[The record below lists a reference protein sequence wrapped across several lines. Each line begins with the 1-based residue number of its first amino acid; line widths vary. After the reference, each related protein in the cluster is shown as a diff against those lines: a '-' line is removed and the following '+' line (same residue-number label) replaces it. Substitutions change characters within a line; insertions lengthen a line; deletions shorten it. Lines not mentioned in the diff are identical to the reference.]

1 MKKATL
7 CLLLAIIYSGAFAQQ
22 NQSTQKPTSE
32 IETLKIQLQTVENEK
47 TELTTKLLDAQTKL
61 AKAQAQ
67 LRNADFGKF
76 ERELRDSNNRWLWG
90 WTAFFVGIFAVI
102 GVALWFVIKS
112 LITDRVEKYLNGFKE
127 AVGNLNEI
135 KNQLVVLED
144 GYTSTVLRGFD
155 ESYFRNQD
163 LDFKEIKALREDALL
178 RICDDNTYLLTIR
191 FRAVAV
197 LADRKSPR
205 LVSPALKLINSVVN
219 SDLSSNL
226 DFELSPETQYSMAR
240 LVSFVGQIHRQ
251 ESYEELKQFL
261 ISLITDNPKNKDLF
275 LTNTAF
281 SLGWVS
287 LKLNIG
293 DSVSV
298 LRLAIPHLQVSSS
311 DLNALKTF
319 ARHFDVFN
327 EPEGIK
333 EILTHHAVG
342 KIPKLED
349 KCLELLEKHDPK
361 FVENWKSEKESANTQ
376 NEESE

>member
-1 MKKATL
+1 MKKATF

-22 NQSTQKPTSE
+22 NQSVQKPTSE

-61 AKAQAQ
+61 ADA
-67 LRNADFGKF
+67 NAKLINAEFGKL
-76 ERELRDSNNRWLWG
+76 ELELKDSNDKWLWG
-90 WTAFFVGIFAVI
+90 WTGFLGVIFAVF
-102 GVALWFVIKS
+102 GVALWFVVKS
-112 LITDRVEKYLNGFKE
+112 LIADRVEKDLNGFKE

-191 FRAVAV
+191 FRAAAV

-205 LVSPALKLINSVVN
+205 LVSPTLKLINSVVN
-219 SDLSSNL
+219 SDLSSDL
-226 DFELSPETQYSMAR
+226 DFELSLETQYSMAR
-240 LVSFVGQIHRQ
+240 LVSFVGQIHTQ
-251 ESYEELKQFL
+251 ESYEELKKFL

-287 LKLNIG
+287 LKLNIS

-311 DLNALKTF
+311 DLNALKKF

-333 EILTHHAVG
+333 EILTHHAAA
-342 KIPKLED
+342 KIPELED
-349 KCLELLEKHDPK
+349 KCLELLQKHNPDY
-361 FVENWKSEKESANTQ
+361 VRDWKAQKESANTQ